1 VRPET
6 AARPT
11 ATGPMTSAAASPTR
25 TFTSPSGRAWTAAI
39 FRLPP
44 SAEAAGDAAREAET
58 AVLRFR
64 SSDVVLDL
72 TDFPADWASLP
83 DAALVALARQ
93 GAPPRF
99 VPPREDPA
107 ARAAREVR
115 TAVRDAVRDAGEVAF
130 ADRLAVAFLVLQV
143 RRDATA
149 PDAAPRAEAPA
160 SRAERVTPGAF
171 AELVSARLAAA
182 GTPRTVSSDEVVTW
196 FADALP
202 DLRTTAAIAE
212 VCGVDPGWLA
222 FGPASAA
229 PSPGAPAGRGGTGG
243 AAAKRRSGTAA

>member
-1 VRPET
+1 MRPET

-11 ATGPMTSAAASPTR
+11 ATGPMTSAVASPTR

-44 SAEAAGDAAREAET
+44 SAEAAGDAARESET

-72 TDFPADWASLP
+72 ADFPADWASLP
-83 DAALVALARQ
+83 DAALVSLARQ

-115 TAVRDAVRDAGEVAF
+115 TAVRNAVRDAGEVAF
-130 ADRLAVAFLVLQV
+130 ADRLAVAFLALQV

-149 PDAAPRAEAPA
+149 PDPGPRPDAPA
-160 SRAERVTPGAF
+160 AQAERVSPGAL

-196 FADALP
+196 FADSLP

-229 PSPGAPAGRGGTGG
+229 PSPGAPAAGG
-243 AAAKRRSGTAA
+243 AAAPAARRRPGALA